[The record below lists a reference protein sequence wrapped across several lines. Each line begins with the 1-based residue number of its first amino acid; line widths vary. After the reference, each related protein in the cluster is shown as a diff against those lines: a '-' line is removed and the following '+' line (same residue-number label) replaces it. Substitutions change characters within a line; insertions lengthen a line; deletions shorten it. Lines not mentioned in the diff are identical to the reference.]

1 MLKKEIYKGFNIF
14 SYDSKNIEIG
24 KKILDNNYK
33 TEIVF
38 KDSKRSTVSEIKIDN
53 NSYILKRIGNE
64 TIIPQRKL
72 MTLFKKGE
80 ALTTLI
86 NINKIMDELKIS
98 EYVRPLLAIN
108 RRKHGMIDFSFLV
121 LEKVKGDS
129 NVDKIALIELIKKIH
144 RNKIYHGDFN
154 PSNFIFTKN
163 GIKIIDAQG
172 KKMSFG
178 NYRAHYDILTMKM
191 DTYPDLKYP
200 YKKNLFYYIA
210 LAVKKMKRLK
220 FVEKI
225 KEKKKILREKG
236 WKI

>member
-108 RRKHGMIDFSFLV
+108 RRKHGMINFSLLV
-121 LEKVKGDS
+121 LEKVEGDS
-129 NVDKIALIELIKKIH
+129 NIDKVALIELIKKIH

-163 GIKIIDAQG
+163 GIRIIDTQG

-178 NYRAHYDILTMKM
+178 NYKAHYDMLTMKM

>member
-163 GIKIIDAQG
+163 GIKIIDTQG

-210 LAVKKMKRLK
+210 PAVKKMKRLK

>member
-108 RRKHGMIDFSFLV
+108 RRKHGMINFSLLV
-121 LEKVKGDS
+121 LEKVEGDS
-129 NVDKIALIELIKKIH
+129 NIDKVALIELIKKIH

-163 GIKIIDAQG
+163 GIRIIDTQG

>member
-108 RRKHGMIDFSFLV
+108 RRKHGMINFSLLV
-121 LEKVKGDS
+121 LEKVEGDS
-129 NVDKIALIELIKKIH
+129 NIDKVALIELIKKIH

-154 PSNFIFTKN
+154 PGNFLVENEQIHILDT
-163 GIKIIDAQG
+163 QG
-172 KKMSFG
+172 KKMFFG
-178 NYRAHYDILTMKM
+178 NYRAHYDMITMKYDSYDEM
-191 DTYPDLKYP
+191 IYP
-200 YKKNLFYYIA
+200 YKKNLFYY
-210 LAVKKMKRLK
+210 LAYSMKRFKRLA
-220 FVEKI
+220 FIEKI
-225 KEKKKILREKG
+225 KYFKKKLRDKG

>member
-163 GIKIIDAQG
+163 GIKIIDTQG

-178 NYRAHYDILTMKM
+178 NYRAHYDMLTMKM
-191 DTYPDLKYP
+191 DTYQDLNYP
-200 YKKNLFYYIA
+200 YKKNIFYYIA

>member
-24 KKILDNNYK
+24 KKILDNNYE

-163 GIKIIDAQG
+163 GIKIIDTQG